1 MTAVVQVPPTTQAH
15 EPPKAARQRKFTPY
29 LLLLPGI
36 AWLVIFF
43 VLPMIALASTSLQ
56 EGSLSEGYRV
66 TWRWAN
72 YTEAVNQYLEQ
83 FARAFG
89 YAAVATA
96 LALVISYPLAYAIAF
111 KSGRWRN
118 IMLVLVI
125 APFFTS
131 FLVRT
136 IAWKTI
142 LSDSGPVAGFFDG
155 LGLLTF
161 TDGRLLATNIAVVAG
176 LTYNFLPFM
185 TLPLFAAL
193 DRLDP
198 QLIQAANDLYA
209 TPFTAFRKVTFP
221 LSMPGVVAGTLL
233 TFIPAAGD
241 YINARLLGSPQ
252 QSVIGSIVDSQFL
265 KVGDYPTAAAI
276 SFMLMIAIVLLV
288 TVYIKR
294 AGTEELV

>member
-1 MTAVVQVPPTTQAH
+1 MTAVTHVPPTAPAH
-15 EPPKAARQRKFTPY
+15 QPPRAARQRTLTPY

-66 TWRWAN
+66 TWRWET
-72 YTEAVNQYLEQ
+72 YTDALSQYIEQ
-83 FARAFG
+83 FVRAFG

-96 LALVISYPLAYAIAF
+96 VALVISYPLAYAIAF

-142 LSDSGPVAGFFDG
+142 LSDSGPVAGFFDA

-161 TDGRLLATNIAVVAG
+161 TDGRLLATNVAVVAG

-198 QLIQAANDLYA
+198 RLIEAANDLYA
-209 TPFTAFRKVTFP
+209 SPFTAFRRVTFP

-252 QSVIGSIVDSQFL
+252 QSVIGSVVDSQFL
-265 KVGDYPTAAAI
+265 RVGDYPTAAAI
-276 SFMLMIAIVLLV
+276 SFMLMVTIVLLV
-288 TVYIKR
+288 MAYIKR